1 MRQIFAIAWKD
12 TLVRFSSRSELLFF
26 IILPVVFTLVLG
38 GALTKLGQGDS
49 RVPVLVVDADHS
61 QLSAELL
68 NTLGQS
74 TVIRTLVVERAKAE
88 SDFAKNASPVWLTV
102 PAGFGAWLLALDSA
116 GSLVSRQPAALDE
129 RSLPN
134 SLNAVA
140 AQRAIELAVGQVTRP
155 LAAATSSVAEAQSIK
170 PFASDAE
177 RRAYFAASLAAARA
191 AFAAAPSRIVVTHPA
206 AASQATFDGN
216 VQASAGQLIT
226 WVFIPLLA
234 TSALFAHERTRG
246 TLRRLLTTPAP
257 KAVFL
262 LGTITG
268 QLILALV
275 QMLLLVVFGALV
287 LGLKWG
293 QSPVGLAV
301 ILVSFGLASV
311 ALGTLLGTFVRTDSQ
326 ASGASLMLGMSMA
339 LLGGCWYPLELFP
352 PLARTASKLL
362 PTAWAMQGL
371 NNLLLRGQGLSGVL
385 PEAGVLLGF
394 AALFFALG
402 VWRFRYE

>member
-1 MRQIFAIAWKD
+1 MRQILAIAWKD

-26 IILPVVFTLVLG
+26 IILPVVFTVVLG
-38 GALTKLGQGDS
+38 GALTKLGNSDS
-49 RVPVLVVDADHS
+49 RVPVLVVDEDHS
-61 QLSAELL
+61 TFSAELL

-74 TVIRTLVVERAKAE
+74 TVIRTQVVDRAKAE
-88 SDFAKNASPVWLTV
+88 ADFAKNASPVWLTV
-102 PAGFGAWLLALDSA
+102 PAGFGAALMAPAAA
-116 GSLVSRQPAALDE
+116 GGGVAQSPAALDL
-129 RSLPN
+129 RSQPN
-134 SLNAVA
+134 NLNAVA

-155 LAAATSSVAEAQSIK
+155 LAAAASSVAEAQSIK

-177 RRAYFAASLAAARA
+177 RQAYFTASLAAARA
-191 AFAAAPSRIVVTHPA
+191 AFAATPSRVVVTQPA
-206 AASQATFDGN
+206 TTIQASFNGN
-216 VQASAGQLIT
+216 AQASAGQLIT

-234 TSALFAHERTRG
+234 TSALFAYERSSG

-268 QLILALV
+268 QLVLALL
-275 QMLLLVVFGALV
+275 QMLLLVVFGALA
-287 LGLKWG
+287 LGLNWG
-293 QSPVGLAV
+293 QSPLGLAV

-352 PLARTASKLL
+352 PLARTASMVL

-371 NNLLLRGQGLSGVL
+371 NNLLLRGQGLAGVL
-385 PEAGVLLGF
+385 PQAGVLLGF
-394 AALFFALG
+394 AALFFVVG

>member
-1 MRQIFAIAWKD
+1 MRQILAIAWKD

-26 IILPVVFTLVLG
+26 IILPVVFTVVLG
-38 GALTKLGQGDS
+38 GALTKLGNSDG
-49 RVPVLVVDADHS
+49 RVPVLVVDEDHS
-61 QLSAELL
+61 ALSAELL

-74 TVIRTLVVERAKAE
+74 TVIRTQVVDRAKAE
-88 SDFAKNASPVWLTV
+88 ADFAKNAAPAWLTV
-102 PAGFGAWLLALDSA
+102 PAGFGAALMA
-116 GSLVSRQPAALDE
+116 PAAAGGAQSQATLDL
-129 RSLPN
+129 RSQPN
-134 SLNAVA
+134 NLNAIA

-155 LAAATSSVAEAQSIK
+155 LAAAASSVAEAQSIK

-177 RRAYFAASLAAARA
+177 RQAYFTASLAAARA
-191 AFAAAPSRIVVTHPA
+191 AFAATPSRVVVTQPA
-206 AASQATFDGN
+206 TAVQAGFNGN
-216 VQASAGQLIT
+216 AQASAGQLIT

-234 TSALFAHERTRG
+234 TSALFAYERSSG

-268 QLILALV
+268 QLVLALL
-275 QMLLLVVFGALV
+275 QMLLLVVFGALA
-287 LGLKWG
+287 LGLRWG
-293 QSPVGLAV
+293 SSPLGLAA

-352 PLARTASKLL
+352 PLARTASMVL

-385 PEAGVLLGF
+385 PQAGVLLGF
-394 AALFFALG
+394 AALFFVVG